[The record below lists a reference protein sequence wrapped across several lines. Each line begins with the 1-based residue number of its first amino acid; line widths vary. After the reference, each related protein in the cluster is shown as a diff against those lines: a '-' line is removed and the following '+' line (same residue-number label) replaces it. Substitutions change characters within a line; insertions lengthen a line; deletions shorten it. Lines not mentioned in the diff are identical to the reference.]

1 MQLILKEMNQMSEL
15 VDEAQLDDYVK
26 NITLLLS
33 SKSDVDVIGLAAGRM
48 GYALRAFIMRLCHMG
63 FNASMIGD
71 TNVPRVN
78 ENSIILINS
87 SSGET
92 PSIIQYAQQAKCER
106 GKIFL
111 TSCAKD
117 STIGMLSDF
126 IIQLPT
132 IQSEQLM
139 KSSYEQFSML
149 LYDYIVIKLMDS
161 LKLDANKVSY
171 NHSILE

>member
-1 MQLILKEMNQMSEL
+1 MKLILKEMSYMIDLIDENEINHY
-15 VDEAQLDDYVK
+15 VD
-26 NITLLLS
+26 NITVLLA
-33 SKSDVDVIGLAAGRM
+33 KGDIDVIGLAAGRM

-71 TNVPRVN
+71 TNVPRVS
-78 ENSIILINS
+78 EKSIILINS

-92 PSIIQYAQQAKCER
+92 PSIIQYAQQAKSER

-149 LYDYIVIKLMDS
+149 LYDYIVIRLMDS

>member
-1 MQLILKEMNQMSEL
+1 MKLILKEMSYMIDLIDENEINHY
-15 VDEAQLDDYVK
+15 VD
-26 NITLLLS
+26 NITVLLA
-33 SKSDVDVIGLAAGRM
+33 KGDIDVIGLAAGRM

-71 TNVPRVN
+71 TNVPRVS
-78 ENSIILINS
+78 EKSIILVNS

-92 PSIIQYAQQAKCER
+92 PSIIQYAHQAKSER

-149 LYDYIVIKLMDS
+149 LYDYIVIRLMDS